1 MSDDPEHPEF
11 YPLRASAE
19 AIQLQPADVKFT
31 YAGQFDG
38 VDVAAV
44 HITDHRVG
52 EVVLPLSMD
61 GAYAMAAGLL
71 QVVAGQDEL
80 RAEWLARNGAAG
92 NVAGEG
98 N

>member
-1 MSDDPEHPEF
+1 MSNPEERPEM

-19 AIQLQPADVKFT
+19 AIQLQPADVQFT
-31 YAGQFDG
+31 YAGYVDG

-44 HITDHRVG
+44 HIADKRVG

-71 QVVAGQDEL
+71 QLVAGQDEL
-80 RAEWLARNGAAG
+80 RAAWLERNAG
-92 NVAGEG
+92 SVAGEG